1 MGAAA
6 KSARSHLT
14 IAHTG
19 TGHPEAPGTA
29 SGVYHPA
36 ETCGAARWI
45 STTPDCKRGARRIE
59 AKYPGGLA
67 LRVHRALSW
76 LARAERSDGD
86 DDARFIFLWIS
97 LNAAYGDEIQRETAP
112 EQAILDRFFSR
123 LVALDS
129 ANLLYELV
137 WAKFPGPVRLLL
149 DNRYVFQPFWG
160 PPERQDRRGA
170 LETQLRGREGQGPAR
185 PRRPQPHGHRSGHRP
200 GAPVHATQPA
210 HPTAGATWHSSINRD
225 QVRDGTAILADL
237 VPRVIHLMMANP
249 EEDWGDPSYPVV

>member
-1 MGAAA
+1 MDFDH
-6 KSARSHLT
+6 ARLT
-14 IAHTG
+14 
-19 TGHPEAPGTA
+19 
-29 SGVYHPA
+29 
-36 ETCGAARWI
+36 AR
-45 STTPDCKRGARRIE
+45 ARRIE

-67 LRVHRALSW
+67 LRVHRSLSW

-112 EQAILDRFFSR
+112 EQAILDRFFTR
-123 LVALDS
+123 LVALDT

-149 DNRYVFQPFWG
+149 DNRYVFQPFWDHQNG
-160 PPERQDRRGA
+160 RIDEERWKRSFEGAKAKARRALRDRSRTA
-170 LETQLRGREGQGPAR
+170 TVLAIVLARLYTLRNQLI
-185 PRRPQPHGHRSGHRP
+185 HG
-200 GAPVHATQPA
+200 
-210 HPTAGATWHSSINRD
+210 GATWHSSVNRD